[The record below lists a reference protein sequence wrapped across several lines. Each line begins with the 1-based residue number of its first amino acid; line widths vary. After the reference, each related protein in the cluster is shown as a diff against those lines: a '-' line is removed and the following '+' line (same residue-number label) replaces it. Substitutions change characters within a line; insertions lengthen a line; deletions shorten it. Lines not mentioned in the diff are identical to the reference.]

1 MGLDATNK
9 MAGETEREWGSTI
22 TMSDEVKAR
31 IDSLWQDLGIE
42 PKPQELNSLTVF
54 FSIGSPT
61 TDLQCFIIPASRIH
75 WLPFPR
81 VASAFTQFTE
91 SAAIGLIRLAS

>member
-31 IDSLWQDLGIE
+31 VDSLWKDLEID
-42 PKPQELNSLTVF
+42 S
-54 FSIGSPT
+54 
-61 TDLQCFIIPASRIH
+61 
-75 WLPFPR
+75 
-81 VASAFTQFTE
+81 
-91 SAAIGLIRLAS
+91 